1 MSAIDY
7 PYNQEIERIT
17 NKIAMLQQEIMLL
30 QNKRDAVIIE
40 RNKMSL
46 RKRHDDKPP
55 EDGPTLWW
63 RERKIYREAVLA
75 HRRAQAAALLST
87 LGETPLAIDD
97 QQNAIADD
105 DQDARRGQDHQQN
118 WHALADDDQDA
129 RRGQEHQRLAIAD
142 HADDDDGA
150 RRGHRD
156 RSRARSPN
164 RKRRQKRHI
173 DNEGVEEAN

>member
-1 MSAIDY
+1 M
-7 PYNQEIERIT
+7 
-17 NKIAMLQQEIMLL
+17 
-30 QNKRDAVIIE
+30 
-40 RNKMSL
+40 
-46 RKRHDDKPP
+46 PP
-55 EDGPTLWW
+55 EDGPTLRW
-63 RERKIYREAVLA
+63 RERKAQREAVLA
-75 HRRAQAAALLST
+75 HRRAQAAALLSL